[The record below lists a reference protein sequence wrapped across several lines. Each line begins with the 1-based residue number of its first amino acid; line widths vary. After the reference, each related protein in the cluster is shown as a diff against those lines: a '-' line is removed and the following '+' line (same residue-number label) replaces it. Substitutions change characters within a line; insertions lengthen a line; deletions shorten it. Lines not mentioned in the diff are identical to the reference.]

1 MLQTPSPTPPAQP
14 TLTIPGGDNAAPITI
29 QIPRTARDIAVI
41 RAQRSEL
48 SSQLSNIGS
57 RRTGLARQLRTETD
71 PVARAGIES
80 RISLLDK
87 RMLQLETQ
95 LDQTGQVLTSA
106 PAALIATT
114 QPTNN
119 MFGISPDVYGPL
131 GGVFIVFVMG
141 PIAIG
146 FARMMWKRSSRPVIP
161 AAVPETAARLGRLE
175 QSVDAIAVEVER
187 ITEGQRFITRLLSE
201 SRTPALPAA
210 DRQGETVRV
219 QSP

>member
-1 MLQTPSPTPPAQP
+1 MIQTPAPSPPATP
-14 TLTIPGGDNAAPITI
+14 TITIPGGDNAAPIAI
-29 QIPRTARDIAVI
+29 QIPRTARDLAVI
-41 RAQRSEL
+41 RTQRDEL

-57 RRTGLARQLRTETD
+57 RRNGLARQLITETD

-87 RMLQLETQ
+87 RMLQIETQ

-106 PAALIATT
+106 PAALITST
-114 QPTNN
+114 QPANT
-119 MFGISPDVYGPL
+119 MFGLSPNAYIPFGIL
-131 GGVFIVFVMG
+131 FIIFVMG
-141 PIAIG
+141 PLAIG
-146 FARMMWKRSSRPVIP
+146 AARMMWKRSSRPVIP

-187 ITEGQRFITRLLSE
+187 ITEGQRFMTKLLSE